1 MRAWVASGLSVLT
14 IAIAGGIALALRGH
28 ALSVAVVVAAL
39 ALVVPILWTI
49 VSSLRPALPD
59 RACPRCRSEALVIL
73 EPGNKVGVRCLSCGF
88 TDPELYV
95 PFLID
100 IMDDPAVWKAPPRTE

>member
-1 MRAWVASGLSVLT
+1 VAT

-39 ALVVPILWTI
+39 ALVVPIVWTI
-49 VSSLRPALPD
+49 VSALRPALPD
-59 RACPRCRSEALVIL
+59 RACPRCRSEALVVF
-73 EPGNKVGVRCLSCGF
+73 EPGNKVGVRCLACGF

-100 IMDDPAVWKAPPRTE
+100 IMDDPAVWKVPTRPE